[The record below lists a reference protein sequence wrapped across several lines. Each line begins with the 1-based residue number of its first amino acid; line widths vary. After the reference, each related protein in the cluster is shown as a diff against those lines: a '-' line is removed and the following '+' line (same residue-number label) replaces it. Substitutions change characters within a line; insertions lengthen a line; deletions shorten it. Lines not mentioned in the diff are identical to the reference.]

1 MNPCEHMDGLDMDL
15 AHAAE
20 EIESLRAAI
29 EQYEAAEPF
38 AWRYY
43 QQGFWH
49 FTDEKREWYN
59 GVNVEEVIP
68 LYTHHAPA
76 VPEGWQ
82 LVPKEP
88 TEEMRNAFANGTIGF
103 DRLTSNA
110 YRAML
115 SAAPKP

>member
-1 MNPCEHMDGLDMDL
+1 MMLGAQRIKNDE
-15 AHAAE
+15 A
-20 EIESLRAAI
+20 ITNLRAAI
-29 EQYEAAEPF
+29 EQYEAAEPCRQNPHY
-38 AWRYY
+38 AGPR
-43 QQGFWH
+43 QCNRGTVGCTQPH
-49 FTDEKREWYN
+49 
-59 GVNVEEVIP
+59 P
-68 LYTHHAPA
+68 APA

-115 SAAPKP
+115 KAAPAPPALN